1 MSSNQIILQLGIG
14 DGDVQPI
21 PFDNK
26 TDLLDYVKELKSFD
40 CVWIATVNGEFGQL
54 LVTEKIE
61 DIHYSIKCDGLPVQ
75 KGENIFIFEHESYEE
90 AYKVALSM
98 REGNPKCYNK

>member
-26 TDLLDYVKELKSFD
+26 TDLLDYVKENIKS
-40 CVWIATVNGEFGQL
+40 
-54 LVTEKIE
+54 KIFNPA
-61 DIHYSIKCDGLPVQ
+61 DYASIILA
-75 KGENIFIFEHESYEE
+75 I
-90 AYKVALSM
+90 L
-98 REGNPKCYNK
+98 R